1 MRNFER
7 LLFLTT
13 KDPRAEPTLA
23 DHTGS
28 LVERNVASQPP
39 TTESPA
45 PVGSTVSDS
54 AKAGIRNIRPSL
66 SARREPLLPIVMIR
80 CCGPSLCSR
89 LVAESVPSV
98 DVCALAS
105 LALAFTRSNDW
116 SRLRNPLGRN

>member
-54 AKAGIRNIRPSL
+54 AKAGSRNIRPSL

-80 CCGPSLCSR
+80 CCGSCLCRR
-89 LVAESVPSV
+89 LAADYARSVHVGPLAGVA
-98 DVCALAS
+98 
-105 LALAFTRSNDW
+105 
-116 SRLRNPLGRN
+116 G